1 MKTAIV
7 TGAGSG
13 IGKSIA
19 KKLAEDSFVVAVSDI
34 NLDKAKKVAEEI
46 RNSGR
51 DAFAV
56 YVDIREEESVKQM
69 VDSIMNEV
77 GSLSLLVNNA
87 GTSFNYSVE
96 DCPIDQFDSCIA
108 INLRGHYLCSH
119 YSLPYLKVNNS
130 SSIINIASTHAF
142 RTQPRFF
149 PYNVAKAGIL
159 AMTNSMAI
167 DFGRFGV
174 RVNAICPGLIKSHI
188 KDISLYDKTD
198 TKLQSVLG
206 YHPIG
211 RVGIPDDVAHAVV
224 FLASENASFINGE
237 YFVIDGGRNALTY
250 PLKTINFDSAE

>member
-1 MKTAIV
+1 MKTAVV

-13 IGKSIA
+13 IGKAIS
-19 KKLAEDSFVVAVSDI
+19 KKLAENSFIVAVSDI
-34 NLDKAKKVAEEI
+34 KFENAKKVAEEI
-46 RNSGR
+46 RIGGGN
-51 DAFAV
+51 AFPV
-56 YVDIREEESVKQM
+56 HVDIREEESVKKM
-69 VDSIMNEV
+69 VDTIIKET

-87 GTSFNYSVE
+87 GTNFNHSVE

-108 INLRGHYLCSH
+108 VNLRGHYLCSH
-119 YSLPYLKVNNS
+119 YSLPHLKASSS

-167 DFGRFGV
+167 DFGRFGI
-174 RVNAICPGLIKSHI
+174 RVNALCPGLIKSHI
-188 KDISLYDKTD
+188 EDISYYDYTD
-198 TKLQSVLG
+198 PKIQTVIG

-224 FLASENASFINGE
+224 FLASDKASFINGE
-237 YFVIDGGRNALTY
+237 HFVIDGGRNALTY
-250 PLKTINFDSAE
+250 STKNHKLS

>member
-19 KKLAEDSFVVAVSDI
+19 KKLADSSYVVAVSDI
-34 NLDKAKKVAEEI
+34 KLDNAKKVAEDI
-46 RNSGR
+46 RKSGG
-51 DAFAV
+51 DAFPV
-56 YVDIREEESVKQM
+56 QVDIREEESVKQM
-69 VDSIMNEV
+69 VNYTIKET
-77 GSLSLLVNNA
+77 GSLSLLINNA
-87 GTSFNYSVE
+87 GINYNHSVE
-96 DCPIDQFDSCIA
+96 DCPIEQFDSCIA

-119 YSLPYLKVNNS
+119 YSLPHLKVNIS

-174 RVNAICPGLIKSHI
+174 RVNALCPGLIKSHI
-188 KDISLYDKTD
+188 EDISLYDHSD
-198 TKLQSVLG
+198 PKLQSVIG

-224 FLASENASFINGE
+224 FLASEKASFINGE
-237 YFVIDGGRNALTY
+237 YFVIDGGRNAMTY
-250 PLKTINFDSAE
+250 SIKNHKLS

>member
-19 KKLAEDSFVVAVSDI
+19 KKLAENSFVVAVSDI
-34 NLDKAKKVAEEI
+34 KLEKAEMVTEEI
-46 RNSGR
+46 KQFGGE
-51 DAFAV
+51 AFPV
-56 YVDIREEESVKQM
+56 YVDIREAESVKQM
-69 VDSIMNEV
+69 VDDTINRT

-87 GTSFNYSVE
+87 GINFNHSVE
-96 DCPIDQFDSCIA
+96 DCPIEQFDSCIS

-119 YSLPYLKVNNS
+119 YSLPYLKLNNS
-130 SSIINIASTHAF
+130 SCIINIASTHAF

-167 DFGRFGV
+167 DFGQFGV
-174 RVNAICPGLIKSHI
+174 RVNALCPGLIKSHI
-188 KDISLYDKTD
+188 EDINLYDHSD
-198 TKLQSVLG
+198 PKLQSVIG

-224 FLASENASFINGE
+224 FLASDKASFINGE
-237 YFVIDGGRNALTY
+237 YFVIDGGRNVLTY
-250 PLKTINFDSAE
+250 SIKNHKLS